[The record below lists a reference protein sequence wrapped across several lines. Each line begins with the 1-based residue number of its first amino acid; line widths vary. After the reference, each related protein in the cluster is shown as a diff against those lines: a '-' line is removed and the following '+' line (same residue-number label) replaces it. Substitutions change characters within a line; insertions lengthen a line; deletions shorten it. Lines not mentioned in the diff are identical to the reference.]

1 MQRTAHWQRQRPSPR
16 INKKNVKNR
25 ICAAALPAH
34 TQCSYSCTFDLWRVR
49 LVVRTQPSQGWCTGS
64 TPVRAAKQM
73 LILFV
78 RELIVRNRQKGE
90 SGRISSSD
98 REGRDLRS
106 EIANEA
112 RVSTYPAK
120 SICPKWVDTLLR

>member
-64 TPVRAAKQM
+64 TPVRAVNAFHRRITPDRK
-73 LILFV
+73 ILLATKIPFWLSKRLAEV
-78 RELIVRNRQKGE
+78 GITIRKNGSTL
-90 SGRISSSD
+90 SSSSQPNQ
-98 REGRDLRS
+98 ES
-106 EIANEA
+106 
-112 RVSTYPAK
+112 
-120 SICPKWVDTLLR
+120 

>member
-1 MQRTAHWQRQRPSPR
+1 
-16 INKKNVKNR
+16 
-25 ICAAALPAH
+25 
-34 TQCSYSCTFDLWRVR
+34 
-49 LVVRTQPSQGWCTGS
+49 
-64 TPVRAAKQM
+64 M

-120 SICPKWVDTLLR
+120 SICPKWVDTLLRGENVKKSDK